1 MNNTANKKDI
11 FYIIVLIL
19 TFITVIVGAT
29 FAIYTFIFQQE
40 EGTSAVYTGTLNIEY
55 LSGEIISVG
64 LLYPREKP
72 TLDETHNVYKNN
84 FKVTNT
90 GSLDSVIEVFIDIK
104 ENQFSNKTLEYA
116 LYDEEGEEIST
127 GYVEGRNSNSIA
139 NNIELKGYKIN
150 EDNKDYETKT
160 YTLLIWIRDNGEN
173 QNLEMKKILTGLIR
187 VDAQQKI
194 E

>member
-29 FAIYTFIFQQE
+29 FAIYAFIFQQE

-150 EDNKDYETKT
+150 EDNKVYETKT

-173 QNLEMKKILTGLIR
+173 QNEEMKKILTGLIR

>member
-29 FAIYTFIFQQE
+29 FAIYAFIFQQE